1 VGPVGPVEPCG
12 PIGPSIPSKFTLYT
26 TDEVKTPLI
35 FWMFEIL
42 ITPVLVLYA
51 LTVPSN
57 ELAFVIDE
65 TTMTEFPGI

>member
-1 VGPVGPVEPCG
+1 L
-12 PIGPSIPSKFTLYT
+12 TLYT
-26 TDEVKTPLI
+26 TDEVKTQLI

>member
-12 PIGPSIPSKFTLYT
+12 PIGPSIPSKLTLYT

-57 ELAFVIDE
+57 ELACVIDE